1 MKQLDNPP
9 LEEVLDE
16 CIAAVK
22 RGLGR
27 KRAGAQ
33 AKEFWITSATPKIKK
48 QLKRVEWKKAK
59 LRVLPT
65 STKMGAVAAALTGK
79 FEVVPL
85 WAAKAAANAVKQ
97 DPKCPNPGPG
107 RGGFCP

>member
-1 MKQLDNPP
+1 MKQLDYPP
-9 LEEVLDE
+9 FEEVLEE

-33 AKEFWITSATPKIKK
+33 AKEFWITRATPNIKR
-48 QLKRVEWKKAK
+48 QLKRVKWEQAKKRA
-59 LRVLPT
+59 LPT
-65 STKMGAVAAALTGK
+65 AAKMGGVAAVLTGK
-79 FEVVPL
+79 LEIVPL
-85 WAAKAAANAVKQ
+85 WAAKAAAQAVKK